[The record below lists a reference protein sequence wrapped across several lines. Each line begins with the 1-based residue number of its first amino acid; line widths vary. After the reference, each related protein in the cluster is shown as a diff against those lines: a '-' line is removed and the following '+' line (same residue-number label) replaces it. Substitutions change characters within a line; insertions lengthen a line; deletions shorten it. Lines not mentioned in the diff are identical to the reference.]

1 MNKIRSHKTLSAL
14 WPFGR
19 HREKPVDFEHVH
31 LPDDGKE
38 FLKPPLKMLLQELEG
53 ASAPQQKE
61 AGAHFRMGEERFK
74 NWQYR
79 DAAESYQA
87 SYEVFESLSAL
98 LARGVALMM
107 VSELKEAA
115 EVFEKGRNLS
125 QTPACAKADRREA
138 TRLEAAFGINLGQ
151 VYFDLGKPDLPFK
164 ALKKARNILT
174 RLPEQNLTAVVL
186 RQLGMLMF
194 MQGNYD
200 KGLSDCEL
208 VDTLDKQKRDTLNE
222 VRTLLVKSLLLFGKG
237 KLEDSKKTLERG
249 LNILGSPNTHTKARL
264 LLQLAH
270 FYLSDNNGYDSKQLG
285 EEALQI
291 FQEISDER
299 GTSRCLSFLAIFD
312 FSNGRYDEGIKKLN
326 QARQLDRIT
335 SYRRGEIRLLV
346 VQGKFYFQQGNIE
359 EANHIFQEADQIAQD
374 IGHIP
379 ALLETSSLFAATSSF
394 ILPSNDSLDILEDC
408 LIRSRSIPIPEREI
422 DLCHQISSLCLTQ
435 GRISDALDFCQQAI
449 ERSQKIGNSLCEAKS
464 YIALSQVLSQTGD
477 EIGATEHLGFAQA
490 ILQHTGFKIQSANH
504 MV

>member
-14 WPFGR
+14 WPFRR

-38 FLKPPLKMLLQELEG
+38 FLKPPLKMLLQELER
-53 ASAPQQKE
+53 ASAPQEKE
-61 AGAHFRMGEERFK
+61 ALAHFRAGEERFK

-79 DAAESYQA
+79 DAAECYQA

-98 LARGVALMM
+98 LAWGVALMM

-115 EVFEKGRNLS
+115 KVFEEGRNLS
-125 QTPACAKADRREA
+125 QTRKVA
-138 TRLEAAFGINLGQ
+138 RLEAAFGINLGQ

-164 ALKKARNILT
+164 ALKDARNILT
-174 RLPEQNLTAVVL
+174 HLPEQNLTEVVL

-194 MQGNYD
+194 MQGTYD
-200 KGLSDCEL
+200 KGLTYCES
-208 VDTLDKQKRDTLNE
+208 VDTLHKQKRDTLNE
-222 VRTLLVKSLLLFGKG
+222 VRTLLGKALLLFGKG
-237 KLEDSKKTLERG
+237 KFEESKKTLKKG

-270 FYLSDNNGYDSKQLG
+270 FYLFDNNGYDSKQLG
-285 EEALQI
+285 EKALHV
-291 FQEISDER
+291 FQEISDKR
-299 GTSRCLSFLAIFD
+299 GTARCLSYLAIFD
-312 FSNGRYDEGIKKLN
+312 FSNGRYDEGRKKLN
-326 QARQLDRIT
+326 QARQLDQIT

-346 VQGKFYFQQGNIE
+346 MQGKLYLQQGNIE
-359 EANHIFQEADQIAQD
+359 EANQIFQEADQIARD

-379 ALLETSSLFAATSSF
+379 ALLETSSLIAATSSF
-394 ILPSNDSLDILEDC
+394 VLPPNDSLDILEDC

-422 DLCHQISSLCLTQ
+422 DLCHQISSLCLIQ

-449 ERSQKIGNSLCEAKS
+449 ERSQKIGNPLCEAKS

-490 ILQHTGFKIQSANH
+490 ILQHTGFKAQSANH